1 MFLPE
6 IVISPES
13 SESRPPIILRS
24 VLFPEP
30 EGPRITY
37 IFPSPKDRLTPRGY
51 GWEKPKTVR
60 KKMTEKYPWLKEGD
74 VLTTEF
80 ITKQTK
86 EHQEICNQLNRRTE
100 FIVLRTTYGL
110 FDEKGNLKNPPQ
122 PKQKKENKNAE
133 DVFDIDF

>member
-1 MFLPE
+1 
-6 IVISPES
+6 
-13 SESRPPIILRS
+13 
-24 VLFPEP
+24 
-30 EGPRITY
+30 
-37 IFPSPKDRLTPRGY
+37 
-51 GWEKPKTVR
+51 
-60 KKMTEKYPWLKEGD
+60 MTEKYPWLKEGD

-100 FIVLRTTYGL
+100 FIVLRTSYGL